1 MVRADTSGIYMH
13 LPGTASTSLA
23 RRKRSHAC
31 VPPPGPAPAGQ
42 VLCARGVASIRG
54 RTGCQGTPFRVVV
67 SGRQIERVTFTMDGR
82 IVRALAKPNSGSR
95 YVLAVNPRALPRGVH
110 RVLARTTFKKNSAT
124 KARTLRV
131 TFSRCARIATSPA
144 FTG

>member
-1 MVRADTSGIYMH
+1 MADE
-13 LPGTASTSLA
+13 PKSTSLIA
-23 RRKRSHAC
+23 DY
-31 VPPPGPAPAGQ
+31 P
-42 VLCARGVASIRG
+42 
-54 RTGCQGTPFRVVV
+54 
-67 SGRQIERVTFTMDGR
+67 DG
-82 IVRALAKPNSGSR
+82 R